1 MTYARQFA
9 PATERNREPIAD
21 VLARVLPKTG
31 TLLEIGSGSGQ
42 HAVAF
47 APRFP
52 GLCWQTSDPDPTAR
66 ASIVAWMEVEQVDAP
81 PPLAIDVEAETWPL
95 ARADAVVCINM
106 IHIAPWSSCLG
117 LMAGAGRVLR
127 EGGVLYLYGPYR
139 IKGAHTAPSN
149 EAFDQSL
156 RERDPRWGV
165 RDLGDVILA
174 AARHDLAFVERVAM
188 PTNNFSVV
196 FHRSGR

>member
-1 MTYARQFA
+1 MTDARQFA
-9 PATERNREPIAD
+9 PSTDRNREPIAD
-21 VLARVLPKTG
+21 VLARVLPKSG
-31 TLLEIGSGSGQ
+31 TVLEIGSSSGQ

-52 GLCWQTSDPDPTAR
+52 GLRWQTSDPDPTAR
-66 ASIVAWMEVEQVDAP
+66 ASVVAWMEVERVNAP
-81 PPLAIDVEAETWPL
+81 ASLELDVEADIWPL
-95 ARADAVVCINM
+95 ATADAVVCINM
-106 IHIAPWSSCLG
+106 IHIAPWSACFG

-174 AARHDLAFVERVAM
+174 AACHNLAFVERVAM
-188 PTNNFSVV
+188 PTNNFSIV
-196 FHRSGR
+196 FRKSAR